1 MKFMVRFLVRYHFQE
16 IRFVVR
22 PLFFLFFLY
31 IHSGENLLENALFER
46 DFAENISSFD
56 KRDKPILSKIILIRK
71 WVALLAR
78 RSEVDIILSDCKEEG
93 AGNY

>member
-1 MKFMVRFLVRYHFQE
+1 MKFMVRFFVRYHFQE

-22 PLFFLFFLY
+22 PLFCLFFLY
-31 IHSGENLLENALFER
+31 IHFGENLLENALFER

-56 KRDKPILSKIILIRK
+56 KRDKPILSKIIFIRK

-78 RSEVDIILSDCKEEG
+78 RSKVDIILSDCKEEG